1 MDLKL
6 RGKNV
11 LVAASSKGIG
21 RAVAEEFAKEGA
33 NVALCSR
40 NEEQLHKT
48 AEEIKEH
55 YGVKVYSHQA
65 DLTVKSDIE
74 AFVQGTV
81 SALGGLDVLI
91 TNSGGPPGGTFEEME
106 DEQWELAFQ
115 QNLMSVIRL
124 IRGALPHLKQSG
136 AGRIANIASIS
147 VKQPIDG
154 LILSNTF
161 RTGIAG
167 LAKTLAGELAPYGI
181 LINTVGPGRIATDRT
196 LYLDG
201 LKAEARQ
208 VSIEEIRAESER
220 SVPLGRYGQPE
231 EIARMIV
238 FLCSEANSYSTGQ
251 SIMVDGGLVR
261 GL

>member
-1 MDLKL
+1 MNLKL
-6 RGKNV
+6 KGKNV

-21 RAVAEEFAKEGA
+21 RAVAEEFAAEGA

-40 NEEQLHKT
+40 NEEQLRKT
-48 AEEIKEH
+48 AEEIRER
-55 YGVKVYSHQA
+55 YGVKVYSLQA
-65 DLTVKSDIE
+65 DLTVKADIE
-74 AFVQGTV
+74 AFVQGAV
-81 SALGGLDVLI
+81 SALGGLDVLV

-106 DEQWELAFQ
+106 DEQWEKAFQ

-208 VSIEEIRAESER
+208 VPIEEIRAESER
-220 SVPLGRYGQPE
+220 SVPLHRYGQPE

-251 SIMVDGGLVR
+251 TVMVDGGLVR